1 MLNKLASDFRFLQFY
16 AHNAHNLIKGST
28 FFQDHGFLGEL
39 YPIYEGIYDGIIERM
54 IGLGEKVD
62 LIEINEVAFNTMKKS
77 GTSDNPSKI
86 FGDLLQG
93 EKYVC
98 REIEK
103 MLADYSEGTRQML
116 GNICD
121 QSEMRQYKLKQR
133 IEL

>member
-1 MLNKLASDFRFLQFY
+1 MLSKLAADFRFMQFY

-39 YPIYEGIYDGIIERM
+39 YPAYEAIYDGIIERM

-62 LIEINEVAFNTMKKS
+62 LVDINEIAFQTMKQT
-77 GTSDNPSKI
+77 GVSDNPTKI

-93 EKYVC
+93 EKYIC
-98 REIEK
+98 FQIEK

-121 QSEMRQYKLKQR
+121 NSEMRQYKLKQR
-133 IEL
+133 LG